1 MQRESDTINLWT
13 TVYFLCSFIVRCPY
27 TSHCLHSTK
36 FRYFELP
43 VEEIKMACHFVV
55 ERAAEKHH
63 PTFRFFRQNEKKGLE
78 DLQGTFLSNREISI
92 RSSKNFGMVPK
103 AKEDKL

>member
-1 MQRESDTINLWT
+1 MIPVRVIGRSSNM
-13 TVYFLCSFIVRCPY
+13 FLVRFPFCSG
-27 TSHCLHSTK
+27 L
-36 FRYFELP
+36 
-43 VEEIKMACHFVV
+43 
-55 ERAAEKHH
+55 EKHH

>member
-63 PTFRFFRQNEKKGLE
+63 PTFRFFRQNEEWFQKQKRTSYEGKMFTE
-78 DLQGTFLSNREISI
+78 
-92 RSSKNFGMVPK
+92 
-103 AKEDKL
+103 KLALHT